1 MPTIIKM
8 IKGIKYLYYFN
19 YNDRRKVETCYGQ
32 ADDPEAMRKILK
44 LELKHLVE
52 KAKIKWERKDIA
64 EVLGK
69 AIGTLRDA

>member
-1 MPTIIKM
+1 
-8 IKGIKYLYYFN
+8 
-19 YNDRRKVETCYGQ
+19 
-32 ADDPEAMRKILK
+32 MRKILK

-64 EVLGK
+64 EFLGK